1 MSVTYIPNYKNYK
14 DNIILNILLDDKEV
28 KKQKLIENEYITIK
42 LNKNTIYSDLDKY
55 SKLLNNL
62 QDTSNGKEII
72 IIISNNSI
80 SNTLYLEH
88 ILSKCVKNII
98 VNPYKSTINIIIT
111 HNTNKKLKHIENIV
125 SIITK
130 VEEARKISMIPSNMS
145 QPIILAK
152 QLKSYFKKYKTKIF
166 DTKYLEKHN
175 FNLIRSVGES
185 SSNKPCILVIE
196 RIINKNNPTICIVGK
211 GITFDSGGLAI
222 KDLRSMVEM
231 KFDKIGAISSCFSLL
246 HLLELKSLENIN
258 LVGILPFAEN
268 IISSSSVHPGD
279 VIKSYSG
286 KTIEITD
293 PDAEGRLILAEAL
306 SYSKKYKPSLIID
319 IATLTGHADSINFWH
334 HGYYYAEPSKLKT
347 LVEDLSNDIGERMI
361 PMPSWS
367 EYSNVLESSVA
378 DITNSPINKAD
389 SFTAA
394 LFLREFIPKNT
405 DWIHI
410 DVAHEFKDGVSQ
422 GNGIRSII
430 HIIEQYIKQK
440 YF

>member
-1 MSVTYIPNYKNYK
+1 MSITYIPNYKNYK

-28 KKQKLIENEYITIK
+28 KKQKLIENGYITIK

-55 SKLLNNL
+55 NSLLNNL
-62 QDTSNGKEII
+62 QDTNNGKDII

-98 VNPYKSTINIIIT
+98 INPYKSTMNIIIT
-111 HNTNKKLKHIENIV
+111 HNSNKKLKHIENIV

-130 VEEARKISMIPSNMS
+130 VEEARKISMTPSNMS
-145 QPIILAK
+145 QPIKLAK
-152 QLKSYFKKYKTKIF
+152 QLKSYFKKYKTRIF

-185 SSNKPCILVIE
+185 SSNKPCMLVIE
-196 RIINKNNPTICIVGK
+196 RIINKSNPTICIVGK

-334 HGYYYAEPSKLKT
+334 HGYYYAEPSKLKN

-378 DITNSPINKAD
+378 DITNSPINKDD

-410 DVAHEFKDGVSQ
+410 DIAHEFKNGVSQ

-430 HIIEQYIKQK
+430 HIIEQYTKQK

>member
-1 MSVTYIPNYKNYK
+1 MSITYIPNYKNYK

-28 KKQKLIENEYITIK
+28 KKQKLIENGYITIK

-55 SKLLNNL
+55 NSLLNNL
-62 QDTSNGKEII
+62 QDTNNGKDII

-98 VNPYKSTINIIIT
+98 INPYKSTMNIIIT
-111 HNTNKKLKHIENIV
+111 HNSNKKLKHIENIV

-145 QPIILAK
+145 QPIELAK

-185 SSNKPCILVIE
+185 SSNKPCMLVIE
-196 RIINKNNPTICIVGK
+196 RIINKSNPTICIVGK

-334 HGYYYAEPSKLKT
+334 HGYYYAEPSKLKN

-378 DITNSPINKAD
+378 DITNSPINKDD

-410 DVAHEFKDGVSQ
+410 DIAHEFKNGVSQ

-430 HIIEQYIKQK
+430 HIIEQYTKQK

>member
-62 QDTSNGKEII
+62 QDTSNSKEII

-222 KDLRSMVEM
+222 KDLSSMVEM

-293 PDAEGRLILAEAL
+293 PDSEGRLILAEAL

-334 HGYYYAEPSKLKT
+334 H
-347 LVEDLSNDIGERMI
+347 
-361 PMPSWS
+361 
-367 EYSNVLESSVA
+367 
-378 DITNSPINKAD
+378 
-389 SFTAA
+389 
-394 LFLREFIPKNT
+394 
-405 DWIHI
+405 
-410 DVAHEFKDGVSQ
+410 
-422 GNGIRSII
+422 
-430 HIIEQYIKQK
+430 
-440 YF
+440 